1 MTKIRYKIL
10 SFLVVLLMVFTTMFT
25 AGFPAVAY
33 AQDNNG
39 LKFVQSNVLDDLRSS
54 EDFNILEYPFD
65 STGLIKRP
73 SIVNFVEYSYSYKES
88 KQGNYGLFVYF
99 YNPQGLTIDTDN
111 KNNKIQ
117 LAVNYDASGNPSDY
131 EKFDLQ
137 FCSMST
143 ESDYYGLFYKFR
155 IIDHE
160 SADGKTILQ
169 RVNSNERRYD
179 ISGIELVTEGNT
191 NATDYT
197 VGGTYKF
204 TGYVKGCGPDENA
217 ESTLTCDVKELETVS
232 LDVRETS
239 YRMDSVSHLGE
250 GHQNDL
256 HSVYF
261 AVPNSLLERYGALQK
276 IKAEWF
282 EYRTGP
288 IIVTEDKGMYDYLKN
303 YTGTMFNPGGW
314 NNLQYKMYSDYTS
327 GLICQLAFGLWWNAI
342 NEMEVDREN
351 GLSIA
356 FGFPIEFFPYIFYT
370 GGVDA
375 ADYVLTGEE
384 LKNYIYN
391 YDDSA
396 VMGYL
401 PTKNGQISADLF
413 APVTAEPVT
422 PLNGW
427 DKDMGRT
434 YGYNCFEFD
443 AGDTFDMLTYDD
455 THSGWD
461 KFWDYFLFP
470 PKTDGTIRNIE
481 PIYKVKENDVLGSN
495 AVIAGNL
502 LMNVNDVD
510 DFKAYYQ
517 NAVSNEK
524 TVFLFRF
531 AQTDY
536 VSGEIAYTDNG
547 KERLGKAYAASE
559 TVFMDFDIIHLTFN
573 RDGVYKVIPAVSNP
587 IDIVGDITAPLDMD
601 EPNLL
606 LIILGIL
613 LIIILLVIFA
623 PLLPYLFQGIWWLI
637 CLPFKGLAALV
648 RLIKE
653 SIDKKQAQ
661 RKIKKQEKQKEK
673 QKENEK
679 T

>member
-1 MTKIRYKIL
+1 MMKIKNRL
-10 SFLVVLLMVFTTMFT
+10 FSALLVLLMVITTMFT

-33 AQDNNG
+33 AQEVNTS
-39 LKFVQSNVLDDLRSS
+39 FVKTNVLDDLRSS
-54 EDFNILEYPFD
+54 SEFNILEYPFD
-65 STGLIKRP
+65 DTGLIKRP

-117 LAVNYDASGNPSDY
+117 LATKYDADGNATDY

-143 ESDYYGLFYKFR
+143 EPDYYGLFYKFK

-179 ISGIELVTEGNT
+179 VSGIELVTEGNET
-191 NATDYT
+191 ATDYS

-217 ESTLTCDVKELETVS
+217 ESTLVCDVTELETVS
-232 LDVRETS
+232 LDVRDTS

-261 AVPNSLLERYGALQK
+261 SVPNSLLERYGALQK
-276 IKAEWF
+276 IKAEWY

-288 IIVTEDKGMYDYLKN
+288 VIVTEDKGMYDYLKN
-303 YTGTMFNPGGW
+303 YTGTMFTPSGW
-314 NNLQYKMYSDYTS
+314 NNLQYKMFSDYTATGGITS
-327 GLICQLAFGLWWNAI
+327 QNAFALWWLAL
-342 NEMEVDREN
+342 NESE
-351 GLSIA
+351 LSNDDYDGM
-356 FGFPIEFFPYIFYT
+356 GFPIEFFPYLFYT
-370 GGVDA
+370 GGESA
-375 ADYVLTGEE
+375 ADYTLTGEE
-384 LKNYIYN
+384 LKNYIYDYSN
-391 YDDSA
+391 SA
-396 VMGYL
+396 VLGYL
-401 PTKNGQISADLF
+401 PTKSGQISADLF
-413 APVTAEPVT
+413 APTDEPITA
-422 PLNGW
+422 LNAW
-427 DKDMGRT
+427 DIEFGRK

-461 KFWDYFLFP
+461 KFWDFFLFP
-470 PKTDGTIRNIE
+470 PKTDGSVHNIE

-510 DFKAYYQ
+510 DFKAYYSNAIQ
-517 NAVSNEK
+517 NGE
-524 TVFLFRF
+524 TVFVFRF

-536 VSGEIAYTDNG
+536 LSAPIAYTKDG
-547 KERLGKAYAASE
+547 KTYTDKAYVASE
-559 TVFMDFDIIHLTFN
+559 NVFMDFDIIHLTFN

-587 IDIVGDITAPLDMD
+587 VDIVGDISAPLDMD
-601 EPNLL
+601 EPDMW
-606 LIILGIL
+606 LIILGVL
-613 LIIILLVIFA
+613 MVIILLVIFA
-623 PLLPYLFQGIWWLI
+623 PLLPYLLQGIWWLI

-648 RLIKE
+648 RLIKD
-653 SIDKKQAQ
+653 SIDGWQ
-661 RKIKKQEKQKEK
+661 RERKLKKQEKQKQK
-673 QKENEK
+673 QNKEV
-679 T
+679 